1 MRRSYVSVRSG
12 ETGGERRSDLSH
24 LGSRVRAARE
34 RLEWSREAL
43 AYRAGL
49 SWSAIEQIES
59 GRRRNARPDT
69 LEALSRALSVTIDY
83 LVHGGVPPT
92 MLNHQVLVYG
102 DDDSF
107 LAATGPF
114 LAEGAARSEALLAV
128 TTARNIDLLR
138 EWLGKGADR
147 VSFVE
152 AETWYSAPVS
162 AMNAYRAFLD
172 EGQAQSSRWA
182 RIVGEPVW
190 AGRSHEEIRGWS
202 QYESLVN
209 LAFGPMPVT
218 VLCPYDE
225 RSVDPAVVATAR
237 LTHRLIL
244 EGGAVADNPSYQDP
258 GEFVLG
264 AAEEPEGSDSR

>member
-1 MRRSYVSVRSG
+1 VSVRSG
-12 ETGGERRSDLSH
+12 KAGGERRSDVSR

-34 RLEWSREAL
+34 RLGWSREAL
-43 AYRAGL
+43 AFRAGL
-49 SWSAIEQIES
+49 SWSAIEQIEA

-83 LVHGGVPPT
+83 LVHGGSPPM
-92 MLNHQVLVYG
+92 MLNHQVLVYR

-114 LAEGAARSEALLAV
+114 LAEGVAQSEALLAV
-128 TTARNIDLLR
+128 TTARNIEVLR
-138 EWLGKGADR
+138 EGLGKAAYQ
-147 VSFVE
+147 VAFVE
-152 AETWYSAPVS
+152 AETWYSAPVA
-162 AMNAYRAFLD
+162 AMNAFRAFLD
-172 EGQAQSSRWA
+172 DERAQSSRWA

-190 AGRSHEEIRGWS
+190 AGRSQEEIRVWNW
-202 QYESLVN
+202 YESLVN

-225 RSVDPAVVATAR
+225 RSVDPEIVMTAR
-237 LTHRLIL
+237 LTHPRIL
-244 EGGAVADNPSYQDP
+244 EGRMLADNPSYRDP

-264 AAEEPEGSDSR
+264 T

>member
-1 MRRSYVSVRSG
+1 VSVRSG
-12 ETGGERRSDLSH
+12 KAGGERRSDGSH

-34 RLEWSREAL
+34 RLGWSREAL

-69 LEALSRALSVTIDY
+69 LEALSLALAVTIDY
-83 LVHGGVPPT
+83 LVHGGPPPT
-92 MLNHQVLVYG
+92 MLNHQVLVYQ
-102 DDDSF
+102 DNDSF

-128 TTARNIDLLR
+128 TTARNIEVLR
-138 EWLGKGADR
+138 EWLGKGAQR
-147 VSFVE
+147 VAFVE

-172 EGQAQSSRWA
+172 ETQAQSSRWA

-190 AGRSHEEIRGWS
+190 ARRSHEEIRVWN

-209 LAFGPMPVT
+209 LAFGPMPVS

-225 RSVDPAVVATAR
+225 RTVDPDIVATAR
-237 LTHRLIL
+237 LTHPRVL
-244 EGGAVADNPSYQDP
+244 EGGEVADNPSYQDP

-264 AAEEPEGSDSR
+264 PTEARG

>member
-1 MRRSYVSVRSG
+1 VS
-12 ETGGERRSDLSH
+12 ERSDGTVGASGSAVSQ

-34 RLEWSREAL
+34 RLGWSREAL

-83 LVHGGVPPT
+83 LVHGGSPPM
-92 MLNHQVLVYG
+92 MLNHQVLVYR

-114 LAEGAARSEALLAV
+114 LAEGVARSEALLAV
-128 TTARNIDLLR
+128 TTARNIEALGK
-138 EWLGKGADR
+138 WLGKGAR
-147 VSFVE
+147 QVAFVE
-152 AETWYSAPVS
+152 ANTWYSAPVA
-162 AMNAYRAFLD
+162 AMKAFRAFLD
-172 EGQAQSSRWA
+172 DERAQSSRWA

-190 AGRSHEEIRGWS
+190 AGRSHEEIRVWN

-225 RSVDPAVVATAR
+225 RSVDPEIVATAR
-237 LTHRLIL
+237 LTHPRIL
-244 EGGAVADNPSYQDP
+244 DGRASEDNPSYQDP

-264 AAEEPEGSDSR
+264 TKEAGG

>member
-1 MRRSYVSVRSG
+1 VIRRFYVSVRSDK
-12 ETGGERRSDLSH
+12 TDGERRSDASH

-34 RLEWSREAL
+34 RLGWSREAL
-43 AYRAGL
+43 AYQAGL

-69 LEALSRALSVTIDY
+69 LEALSRVLSVTIDY
-83 LVHGGVPPT
+83 LVHGGQPPT

-102 DDDSF
+102 DDDGF

-128 TTARNIDLLR
+128 TTARNIEILR
-138 EWLGKGADR
+138 GWLGKGADR

-152 AETWYSAPVS
+152 AETWYSTPVS

-190 AGRSHEEIRGWS
+190 AGRSHEEIRVWS

-209 LAFGPMPVT
+209 LAFAPVPVS

-225 RSVDPAVVATAR
+225 RSVDPDIVATAR
-237 LTHRLIL
+237 LTHPRIL

-258 GEFVLG
+258 GVFVL
-264 AAEEPEGSDSR
+264 APKQSRG